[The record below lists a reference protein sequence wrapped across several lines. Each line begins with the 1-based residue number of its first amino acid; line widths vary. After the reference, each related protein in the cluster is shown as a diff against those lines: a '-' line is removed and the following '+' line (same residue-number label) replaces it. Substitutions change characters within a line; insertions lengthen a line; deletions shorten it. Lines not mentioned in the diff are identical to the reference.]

1 MGGGSSVGGVVALES
16 KSYDVKENL
25 SIPLKQFSGHLKVY
39 QHCTTG
45 EVLVLVDDDDIK
57 NIGHMIDNPKEW
69 FPVTVSKF
77 ETKYLKTLK
86 VQISS
91 NSDDTEP
98 SNANITSIDTV
109 RTLKYDTSANITPMD
124 SVRTLKN
131 DTSDASFGKNDFL
144 NIPKALGSIAPSRV
158 ASETSMSSVKRLAP
172 LAPDII
178 SSRSSKL
185 KLGEV
190 DSSWTESS
198 KSAMNSYL
206 PSPKDIKKTRVGMDD
221 PKKKNKNNY
230 MSTPELRERTLE
242 TESEIKGINEGCEDN
257 DANADLTKLVR
268 DNLIYDSD
276 IRSYSCQICGEIAD
290 ESHSMEQFE
299 DHVLRCVTKKELQI
313 RFNDINNSLEPGLS
327 LMSES
332 NSFQMAAFISKAMAM
347 FEKRSAL
354 NNQALILTQR
364 VLNIPYYA
372 SDGKWLA
379 SLADEINRLKDA
391 LRKDLNEHRLTVA
404 DSGTDREQ
412 YEGMK
417 ILHRILQTSIIQINA
432 KRSALRKFNRYI
444 MDVNHFT
451 FLKQCSIGAFS
462 SVYLAKRKD
471 SGKHCAIKMMNKAF
485 IREKDMVGQVLRER
499 SILSSIAISN
509 SKLSQMFVLM
519 FSAFQTKKNLYIAM
533 EYVQGG
539 DCLSMLTSMVK
550 FSEKVARHC
559 IAEVCMAV
567 KYLHEHGV
575 VHRDIKPDN
584 VMITSRGH
592 IKLTDFGLA
601 APWRREG
608 TAAATENSSPVST
621 SSKEDENVHVNSE
634 NSDNKK
640 SSHSNN
646 DKKSTN
652 TSESKLSHSSEEKNS
667 GSHGK
672 SSTDKSSLTYDRKSS
687 NSTGSE
693 ERGRNGPSQSNDI
706 YARGA
711 GSVSMH
717 YQSSESEQSLWL
729 ERSQQGGGMLL
740 PEQLNT
746 EGTSDSSLVFR
757 RAGASI
763 LMKSAVAG
771 NYLYASPEIVMQTGY
786 DHTVDW
792 WAIGVLLF
800 HCLSGVTPF
809 IGDSQESTLNNIALV
824 VINWS
829 ALPAGVSESGK
840 RFIEA
845 LLVFQ
850 RSQRLGYESGDKV
863 LQHEYFMDIDFN
875 RIFNGSGPFTI
886 NPDGPGDSKYF
897 NAPNSAPS
905 EGDNNEDIEELKKV
919 FIDEM
924 DYDIG
929 EQDEFW
935 TFTANPR

>member
-1 MGGGSSVGGVVALES
+1 
-16 KSYDVKENL
+16 
-25 SIPLKQFSGHLKVY
+25 
-39 QHCTTG
+39 
-45 EVLVLVDDDDIK
+45 
-57 NIGHMIDNPKEW
+57 
-69 FPVTVSKF
+69 
-77 ETKYLKTLK
+77 
-86 VQISS
+86 
-91 NSDDTEP
+91 
-98 SNANITSIDTV
+98 
-109 RTLKYDTSANITPMD
+109 
-124 SVRTLKN
+124 
-131 DTSDASFGKNDFL
+131 
-144 NIPKALGSIAPSRV
+144 
-158 ASETSMSSVKRLAP
+158 
-172 LAPDII
+172 
-178 SSRSSKL
+178 
-185 KLGEV
+185 
-190 DSSWTESS
+190 
-198 KSAMNSYL
+198 
-206 PSPKDIKKTRVGMDD
+206 
-221 PKKKNKNNY
+221 
-230 MSTPELRERTLE
+230 
-242 TESEIKGINEGCEDN
+242 
-257 DANADLTKLVR
+257 
-268 DNLIYDSD
+268 
-276 IRSYSCQICGEIAD
+276 
-290 ESHSMEQFE
+290 
-299 DHVLRCVTKKELQI
+299 
-313 RFNDINNSLEPGLS
+313 
-327 LMSES
+327 
-332 NSFQMAAFISKAMAM
+332 
-347 FEKRSAL
+347 
-354 NNQALILTQR
+354 
-364 VLNIPYYA
+364 
-372 SDGKWLA
+372 
-379 SLADEINRLKDA
+379 
-391 LRKDLNEHRLTVA
+391 
-404 DSGTDREQ
+404 
-412 YEGMK
+412 
-417 ILHRILQTSIIQINA
+417 
-432 KRSALRKFNRYI
+432 
-444 MDVNHFT
+444 
-451 FLKQCSIGAFS
+451 
-462 SVYLAKRKD
+462 
-471 SGKHCAIKMMNKAF
+471 
-485 IREKDMVGQVLRER
+485 
-499 SILSSIAISN
+499 
-509 SKLSQMFVLM
+509 
-519 FSAFQTKKNLYIAM
+519 
-533 EYVQGG
+533 
-539 DCLSMLTSMVK
+539 
-550 FSEKVARHC
+550 
-559 IAEVCMAV
+559 MAV

-621 SSKEDENVHVNSE
+621 SSKEDENVHVNSD

-693 ERGRNGPSQSNDI
+693 GTGRNGPSQSNDI

-845 LLVFQ
+845 LLLFQ

>member
-45 EVLVLVDDDDIK
+45 EVLVLVDDDIR
-57 NIGHMIDNPKEW
+57 NIGHVVDNPKEW
-69 FPVTVSKF
+69 FPVTVSKN
-77 ETKYLKTLK
+77 ETKYLETLK
-86 VQISS
+86 KQVSLSSDDVERS
-91 NSDDTEP
+91 NSKV
-98 SNANITSIDTV
+98 ASIASI
-109 RTLKYDTSANITPMD
+109 RTLKSDVSDSSFRKNKLPNI
-124 SVRTLKN
+124 SN
-131 DTSDASFGKNDFL
+131 FGST
-144 NIPKALGSIAPSRV
+144 AAPSRV
-158 ASETSMSSVKRLAP
+158 ASERNIPNVRRLVPLTPDMLSPRSSIVADVDPIWTEATKSV
-172 LAPDII
+172 I
-178 SSRSSKL
+178 SSL
-185 KLGEV
+185 
-190 DSSWTESS
+190 
-198 KSAMNSYL
+198 L
-206 PSPKDIKKTRVGMDD
+206 PSTIKKIRVGMDD
-221 PKKKNKNNY
+221 SEKKIKNDT
-230 MSTPELRERTLE
+230 MPTPELKDRMREI
-242 TESEIKGINEGCEDN
+242 ESEIKEIENVAVAITEGCEDN
-257 DANADLTKLVR
+257 DVNADLTRLVR
-268 DNLIYDSD
+268 DNLIYDAD
-276 IRSYSCQICGEIAD
+276 LRSYSCQICGENAD
-290 ESHSMEQFE
+290 ESQSMEQFE
-299 DHVLRCVTKKELQI
+299 EHVLRCVTKKELQI
-313 RFNDINNSLEPGLS
+313 RFNDINNSLEPALS

-332 NSFQMAAFISKAMAM
+332 NSLQMGAFISKAMAM
-347 FEKRSAL
+347 FEKRSAF
-354 NNQALILTQR
+354 NNQALSLIRR

-372 SDGKWLA
+372 SDGKWLS
-379 SLADEINRLKDA
+379 SLGDEINRLKNTLQNDI
-391 LRKDLNEHRLTVA
+391 NEHGLTVA
-404 DSGTDREQ
+404 TSGSDRIQ
-412 YEGMK
+412 YEEMK
-417 ILHRILQTSIIQINA
+417 KLYTILEMGIIQIKA
-432 KRSALRKFNRYI
+432 KRSVLRKFNQYI
-444 MDVNHFT
+444 MDINHFT
-451 FLKQCSIGAFS
+451 YSRQLSKGAFS
-462 SVYLAKRKD
+462 TVYLAKRKD
-471 SGKHCAIKMMNKAF
+471 NGKYCAIKMMNKAF